1 MSQESKLIK
10 NTAIYS
16 IGSLSSKILAYVMV
30 LVYSRYI
37 MPESMG
43 YYDVVMTTISLIY
56 PVVTLE
62 LVEGIYRFVIDP
74 AGVKREVVIATS
86 YKVILINTLVTEG
99 IFIIFAY
106 FFQIKFLTAIVGYSV
121 SYVFY
126 EVTHTTIRAFAENKV
141 YTVVGI
147 ANSFII
153 LICEVVGVVILQG
166 GIGALW
172 VSMAVAN
179 IACSIYAM
187 IKYRLMQIL
196 KDNKIDKNVFRALNN
211 YSLPTVP
218 STICWWVVNSCD
230 RYIVLGFLGQLYNG
244 IYAMAA
250 KFPTILNVLTSG
262 FYISWQ
268 ESAIKEYNSDT
279 RDVFFTRTYKS
290 YCAILFSG
298 CLVLIPATKIVIL
311 YLMGSTYESAW
322 MYTGGLFIGAVYSAL
337 SSFLGLGY
345 QISKQT
351 ERSLISTVLAAVI
364 NIVVNIGLVKLIGL
378 HAASISTAVA
388 YFFLFIIRVI
398 DTKRYFHIAYDWKT
412 LVLLPGVS
420 VLMSVLCILNG
431 YWWIDFL
438 LCFGAVIFSV
448 VLNKEII
455 IILVNKIIGGVK
467 KSFD

>member
-43 YYDVVMTTISLIY
+43 YYDVIMTTISLLY
-56 PVVTLE
+56 PVVSLE
-62 LVEGIYRFVIDP
+62 LVEGIYRFIIDP
-74 AGVKREVVIATS
+74 AGAKWEAVIATS
-86 YKVILINTLVTEG
+86 YKVILINTLIAEG
-99 IFIIFAY
+99 IFLIFAY
-106 FFQIKFLTAIVGYSV
+106 LFQIKFLGAIVLYSA
-121 SYVFY
+121 SYIFY

-141 YTVVGI
+141 YTIVGI

-153 LICEVVGVVILQG
+153 LICEVIGVVILKR
-166 GIGALW
+166 GIEALW

-179 IACSIYAM
+179 ITCSIYAM
-187 IKYRLMQIL
+187 VKYNLVQVL
-196 KDNKIDKNVFRALNN
+196 KNNKIDKNIFKSLSY
-211 YSLPTVP
+211 YSLPSVP
-218 STICWWVVNSCD
+218 SAICWWVVNSCD

-279 RDVFFTRTYKS
+279 RDVFFTKTYKS

-311 YLMGSTYESAW
+311 YLVGSTYESAW
-322 MYTGGLFIGAVYSAL
+322 MYTGGLFLGAAYSAL

-351 ERSLISTVLAAVI
+351 ERSLISTVLAAVV
-364 NIVVNIGLVKLIGL
+364 NIVVNIALVKVIGL

-388 YFFLFIIRVI
+388 YFFLFIIRII
-398 DTKRYFHIAYDWKT
+398 DTQRYFHIAYDWKD
-412 LVLLPGVS
+412 LALLPGIV
-420 VLMSVLCILNG
+420 VIMSVLCMLNS
-431 YWWIDFL
+431 YWRIDFL
-438 LCFGAVIFSV
+438 LCFVAVIISV
-448 VLNKEII
+448 VLNKRII
-455 IILVNKIIGGVK
+455 MSLVNKAVRVK
-467 KSFD
+467 IENEK